1 MIGTRTLSQISS
13 RSGHIRE
20 KRKPKLIDQIPVAV
34 QLRIVELYKGG
45 MSMRQIGELLVRE
58 GVESPDMVVPW
69 GTAVI
74 SIVINTHK

>member
-1 MIGTRTLSQISS
+1 MIGTRTISQISS
-13 RSGHIRE
+13 RSSHIRE
-20 KRKPKLIDQIPVAV
+20 KRKPKLIDQIPVDV

-69 GTAVI
+69 GTSVI

>member
-1 MIGTRTLSQISS
+1 MIKTRTISQISS
-13 RSGHIRE
+13 PSGRIRE
-20 KRKPKLIDQIPVAV
+20 KRKPKLIDQIPVDV

>member
-1 MIGTRTLSQISS
+1 
-13 RSGHIRE
+13 
-20 KRKPKLIDQIPVAV
+20 LIDQIPVDV

>member
-20 KRKPKLIDQIPVAV
+20 KRKPKLIDQIPVGV
-34 QLRIVELYKGG
+34 QLKIVELYKGG

>member
-1 MIGTRTLSQISS
+1 MIGTRTISQISS
-13 RSGHIRE
+13 PSGHIRE

>member
-1 MIGTRTLSQISS
+1 MIGTRTISQISS